1 MPRFSDADDSESR
14 LPQWVGTA
22 LAAVREGEPYPR
34 WVTGA
39 IKAAVVIGVLTA
51 FADWASHR
59 SAKADLARL
68 VVETSR
74 AKPDPVKTGSIR
86 R

>member
-1 MPRFSDADDSESR
+1 MPRTSDSDHSESR

-22 LAAVREGEPYPR
+22 RAAVREGEPYPR
-34 WVTGA
+34 WVTGT

-68 VVETSR
+68 VSETSR
-74 AKPDPVKTGSIR
+74 AKPEPVKTGSIR